1 MFAALQRYGAF
12 VGDFAGGP
20 WPQFYADKLTVTEDQ
35 MRPRFAFWEHGG
47 SSDIQTIQPLLR
59 VAAYQP

>member
-1 MFAALQRYGAF
+1 MSS
-12 VGDFAGGP
+12 

-35 MRPRFAFWEHGG
+35 MRPLFAFWEDDG
-47 SSDIQTIQPLLR
+47 SSDMEKIQPLLR